1 MARIY
6 ENQGMKSSKNFD
18 TLNKRADNLTF
29 HDGDR
34 YRIETT
40 PLICSPNQCM
50 ITAYVMK
57 ELKEQVNKNS
67 NRIIEKVKEMR
78 ENFSKAIIKDSR
90 SGSEKPVF

>member
-1 MARIY
+1 
-6 ENQGMKSSKNFD
+6 
-18 TLNKRADNLTF
+18 
-29 HDGDR
+29 
-34 YRIETT
+34 
-40 PLICSPNQCM
+40 
-50 ITAYVMK
+50 MK